1 MALMNTE
8 KTCTPIEHLFLMEMY
23 EEDSAFLLIGESDS
37 SIIDNLMDTNKE
49 VSIFDDE
56 IVEPDELDEYGD
68 DDDEDTF
75 DGDDYFAF
83 DIDDDEDD
91 IDILI

>member
-8 KTCTPIEHLFLMEMY
+8 KTCTPIEHLLLMEMY

-37 SIIDNLMDTNKE
+37 SIIDNLMDTDKE

-83 DIDDDEDD
+83 DIDDEDD

>member
-37 SIIDNLMDTNKE
+37 SIIDNLMDTDKE

-68 DDDEDTF
+68 DDSEDTF

-83 DIDDDEDD
+83 DIDDEDD
-91 IDILI
+91 IDALI

>member
-8 KTCTPIEHLFLMEMY
+8 KTCTPIEHLLLMEMY

-83 DIDDDEDD
+83 DIDDEDD